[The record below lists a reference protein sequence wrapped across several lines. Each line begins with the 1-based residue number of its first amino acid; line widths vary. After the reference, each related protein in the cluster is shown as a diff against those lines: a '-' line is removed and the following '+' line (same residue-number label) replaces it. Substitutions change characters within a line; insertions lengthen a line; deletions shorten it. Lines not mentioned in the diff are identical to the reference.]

1 MGVGMYG
8 FSSAGTGGRGEG
20 GRGTDAVG
28 GLWLRDGGG
37 RYGGMQAFWKQM
49 LTVINSSPCSPGT
62 LGNHHNTSND
72 HVHHRRPI
80 DLRHD
85 RHLRNVLPRG
95 ARVLRFLM
103 VDIGRHGRRGGMRSR
118 GNSVPNGGI
127 MYHKRASLCH
137 LERSANLMI

>member
-1 MGVGMYG
+1 MGE
-8 FSSAGTGGRGEG
+8 R
-20 GRGTDAVG
+20 
-28 GLWLRDGGG
+28 
-37 RYGGMQAFWKQM
+37 RYGAMHGFWKQM
-49 LTVINSSPCSPGT
+49 LTVINSSPGSPGT

-103 VDIGRHGRRGGMRSR
+103 VDVGRRGRRGGMRSR

-127 MYHKRASLCH
+127 MYHQRASLCH
-137 LERSANLMI
+137 LERSANLMV